1 MPNFPY
7 RGVNAGVA
15 IEERPFSP
23 DSLQDLFASNQ
34 LTGLFGEQE
43 EQIERSALQVNDLAA
58 AAEFAGAAVQLEI
71 FESQHSTR
79 QLHLPQEQAKCNSGT
94 LLRIAANLQQTFRT
108 SSVVHHWQA
117 CRST

>member
-1 MPNFPY
+1 MFLTHLGYEPVTPGRECDYESWGLRVVLQRLPNFPY

-23 DSLQDLFASNQ
+23 DSLQDLFACNQ
-34 LTGLFGEQE
+34 LIGLFGEQE

-58 AAEFAGAAVQLEI
+58 AAEFAGTAVELEI

-79 QLHLPQEQAKCNSGT
+79 QLHLPQE
-94 LLRIAANLQQTFRT
+94 
-108 SSVVHHWQA
+108 
-117 CRST
+117 